1 MNEFCPFLED
11 DPHTEDKR
19 CVAGVNFVNVGP
31 DRALC
36 QVCPLS
42 KLSYLPF
49 CPNTEVYT
57 YIQNSPEGV
66 FIDVDFY
73 CLANDIQPEERCQG
87 CPDRSQRPV
96 SVPEIDSYLISIPE

>member
-1 MNEFCPFLED
+1 MKEFCLFLKD

-19 CVAGVNFVNVGP
+19 CAAGVNFVNVGP
-31 DRALC
+31 NRALC

-42 KLSYLPF
+42 NLSDLPL

-57 YIQNSPEGV
+57 YIRNSPEGTLIEV
-66 FIDVDFY
+66 EFY

-87 CPDRSQRPV
+87 CPDRSRQPV
-96 SVPEIDSYLISIPE
+96 SVPEKDSFLISIPE